1 MKRDPRPLR
10 FDSDKAQDESL
21 AAWLGWFSPAPL
33 AGDLASLVEQLET
46 AYVDGARAA
55 PAAEPVRG

>member
-1 MKRDPRPLR
+1 MKRASRPFR

-33 AGDLASLVEQLET
+33 AQELANLVEQLE
-46 AYVDGARAA
+46 ASSLDAALAA
-55 PAAEPVRG
+55 PEPESVQG